1 MCNENRM
8 CIMNGPMNSL
18 VDPKLSP
25 HYNKNPNPNSDPWFL
40 FLSGREESLGT
51 RLPMKTWH
59 YKGKFIQWCEV
70 NFFFLGSFASSN
82 LTYVFTLIR
91 TLFVASATHVSYSLR
106 HDSSLVLFQI
116 WVQHIFPQC
125 VGHLHYI
132 IYRKCNWCE
141 REILL
146 STYTYMTLSYFLSKL
161 WVTLFTVSSTSTS
174 TSSWIGLLGCW
185 ELMYIKVLESEIDLK
200 Q

>member
-1 MCNENRM
+1 
-8 CIMNGPMNSL
+8 MNGQMNSL
-18 VDPKLSP
+18 VDPTFSP
-25 HYNKNPNPNSDPWFL
+25 HYSKTLTLTLTLGFYFCQGEGRALEQGYQWKLDTTKENL
-40 FLSGREESLGT
+40 FND
-51 RLPMKTWH
+51 
-59 YKGKFIQWCEV
+59 GKLFS
-70 NFFFLGSFASSN
+70 FFLGSLGSSN

>member
-1 MCNENRM
+1 MVQWIALLTPHSLLTTAKTLTLTLTLGFYFCQGERRALEQGYQWKPDTTKEN
-8 CIMNGPMNSL
+8 L
-18 VDPKLSP
+18 
-25 HYNKNPNPNSDPWFL
+25 
-40 FLSGREESLGT
+40 
-51 RLPMKTWH
+51 
-59 YKGKFIQWCEV
+59 IQWWEV
-70 NFFFLGSFASSN
+70 VFFLCSFVSSN
-82 LTYVFTLIR
+82 LNACVHFDR

-106 HDSSLVLFQI
+106 HDSSLILFQI